1 MMKKKKLNKNYGTLF
16 WITGLSGSGK
26 TTIAKKIYSRIKRD
40 YGPTII
46 ISGDEIRKI
55 FSLKGYTYNDR
66 LKIVKK
72 YCLLAKHVTQN
83 KVNIIISVIG
93 MIDTLRAWNRKNIN
107 NYIEIYIDSSIRYLK
122 GRNKK
127 KLYTNPKESVVG
139 LNVKP
144 EFPKKPDIKINN
156 NFKRNTKDL
165 SNILYKKIKDKFS
178 Y

>member
-40 YGPTII
+40 YGPTVI

-55 FSLKGYTYNDR
+55 FSLKGYTYDDR

-72 YCLLAKHVTQN
+72 YCLLAKHITNN

-93 MIDTLRAWNRKNIN
+93 MIDVLRSWNRKNIK

-127 KLYTNPKESVVG
+127 KLYTNSKESVVG
-139 LNVKP
+139 VNVKP
-144 EFPKKPDIKINN
+144 EFPNKPDIKIYN
-156 NFKRNTKDL
+156 NFKKDTKNL
-165 SNILYKKIKDKFS
+165 SDTLYKKIKEKFS

>member
-1 MMKKKKLNKNYGTLF
+1 MKKKLNKNYGILF

-26 TTIAKKIYSRIKRD
+26 TTIAKKIYSRIRKD
-40 YGPTII
+40 YGSTII

>member
-1 MMKKKKLNKNYGTLF
+1 MKKKLNNNYGTLF

-26 TTIAKKIYSRIKRD
+26 TTIAKKIYSRVRKD

-46 ISGDEIRKI
+46 ISGDEIREI

-72 YCLLAKHVTQN
+72 YCLLAKHITKN

-93 MIDTLRAWNRKNIN
+93 MVDTLRTWNRNNII
-107 NYIEIYIDSSIRYLK
+107 NYIEIYIDSSIKHLK

-127 KLYTNPKESVVG
+127 KLYTNTKESVVG
-139 LNVKP
+139 INVKP

-156 NFKRNTKDL
+156 NFKRNTKEL
-165 SNILYKKIKDKFS
+165 SDILYKKIKDKFS